1 MVHLGNRKAVI
12 ISGIEEVKDEI
23 ESVNRDSQNGQ
34 KYLKRFF
41 SKGQKDDIEEFQCG
55 NYLTRYTF
63 SRYFPGSNVDR
74 G

>member
-1 MVHLGNRKAVI
+1 MVHLENRKAVI

-41 SKGQKDDIEEFQCG
+41 FQRAKG
-55 NYLTRYTF
+55 
-63 SRYFPGSNVDR
+63 
-74 G
+74 